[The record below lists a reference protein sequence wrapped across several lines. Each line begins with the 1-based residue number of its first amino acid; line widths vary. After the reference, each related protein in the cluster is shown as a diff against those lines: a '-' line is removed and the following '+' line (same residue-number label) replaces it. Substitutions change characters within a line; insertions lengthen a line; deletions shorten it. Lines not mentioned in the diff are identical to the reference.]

1 MELLLN
7 ILLVLVYLSISG
19 FLIYLIFFLKNL
31 LGSIKNI
38 DRNIS
43 QSAENLNRAL
53 DKLQITLDDFSH
65 LSRRIQLE
73 INQISSTLEPLK
85 ETARDYKRIKD
96 KVINTIEEPIDELQS
111 NAKALIKGIRVFF
124 QTLFRRS

>member
-1 MELLLN
+1 M
-7 ILLVLVYLSISG
+7 
-19 FLIYLIFFLKNL
+19 KNL

-53 DKLQITLDDFSH
+53 DKLQVTLDDFSN

-73 INQISSTLEPLK
+73 INQISSALEPLK